1 LNLATIVKEFVMAE
15 VQVLSQT
22 ELNVDQ
28 LLQSVARL
36 GNQELEQ
43 FADRVQAL
51 RANRRAPSLPKREAE
66 LLQLINRGL
75 SPEKWQRYNDL
86 NDALSAENITDDEHQ
101 ELLGLI
107 EQVKQ
112 FDVERL
118 RNLIELA
125 QLRRLDLDEL
135 IKQLGLRPT
144 YA

>member
-1 LNLATIVKEFVMAE
+1 MPE
-15 VQVLSQT
+15 VQGLAQT

-43 FADRVQAL
+43 FTDRLLAM
-51 RANRRAPSLPKREAE
+51 RARRRVPGLPQREVE
-66 LLQLINRGL
+66 LIQLINRGV
-75 SPEKWQRYNDL
+75 PAEVRQRYDEL
-86 NDALSAENITDDEHQ
+86 NDALSAENITDEEHQ

-112 FDVERL
+112 ADVERL
-118 RNLIELA
+118 RHLIELA
-125 QLRRLDLDEL
+125 QLRQISSDEL